1 MITMVSSRYM
11 SCGAQT
17 EKNDTS
23 GMTFIIRRILRRP
36 RRRPMAELWTQ
47 TTAACRRQAR
57 RAHGEQ
63 TMQRKGIDFLGSDS
77 IAVLFPFELGRFR
90 PLQRITSSSY
100 TMSSSKTSRK
110 LLGEGQA
117 DCETLRNSRRCI
129 RSRRVVL
136 PNAGGINNSQLCSGK
151 AEHSTIIEIGRDL
164 SWLQVAAI
172 LSG

>member
-1 MITMVSSRYM
+1 M

-23 GMTFIIRRILRRP
+23 GMTFIIRQILRRP
-36 RRRPMAELWTQ
+36 RRRPMAELWSQ

-77 IAVLFPFELGRFR
+77 IAVLYSFR
-90 PLQRITSSSY
+90 AWEISPAATRCNALQRIISSSY
-100 TMSSSKTSRK
+100 TISSSKTSRK
-110 LLGEGQA
+110 HTGEGQA

-151 AEHSTIIEIGRDL
+151 AEHSTIVEIGRDL

>member
-1 MITMVSSRYM
+1 
-11 SCGAQT
+11 
-17 EKNDTS
+17 
-23 GMTFIIRRILRRP
+23 
-36 RRRPMAELWTQ
+36 
-47 TTAACRRQAR
+47 
-57 RAHGEQ
+57 
-63 TMQRKGIDFLGSDS
+63 MQRKGIDFLGSDS

-151 AEHSTIIEIGRDL
+151 AEHSTIVEIGRDL

>member
-47 TTAACRRQAR
+47 TTAAYAR

-77 IAVLFPFELGRFR
+77 IAVLYSFR
-90 PLQRITSSSY
+90 AREISPAAT
-100 TMSSSKTSRK
+100 
-110 LLGEGQA
+110 
-117 DCETLRNSRRCI
+117 RCNG
-129 RSRRVVL
+129 S
-136 PNAGGINNSQLCSGK
+136 
-151 AEHSTIIEIGRDL
+151 
-164 SWLQVAAI
+164 
-172 LSG
+172 